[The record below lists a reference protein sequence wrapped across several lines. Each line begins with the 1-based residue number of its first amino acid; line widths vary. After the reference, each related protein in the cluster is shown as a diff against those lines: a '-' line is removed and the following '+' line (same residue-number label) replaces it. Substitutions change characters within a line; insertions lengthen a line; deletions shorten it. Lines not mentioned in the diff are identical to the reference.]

1 VAISRVKDQ
10 QQLAVLAIIPLTT
23 LSLFPNLLDTNGL
36 PKLIALIFGTIVFA
50 AKIRIRFKKT
60 LISFLPALLAL
71 VYLISQIIV
80 PNNLDKF
87 LIGSYGRAGGFISLG
102 IFVIIFMMVSMNEKD
117 LMIPFRR
124 VLYFTYI
131 CILLFGL
138 FQYFDLLPFRITTEF
153 NALSLSVGNPNFAS
167 ALLGIMISAHIVTL
181 VFEKSARNWLSIAT
195 FLVASIELILIRSL
209 QGYLIVILA
218 LIVIT
223 SLKYR
228 SIIKNINQSI
238 RIVFAVAI
246 FLTGI
251 SVYLYTPI
259 GNWIYQNGSVH
270 NRLAYWRLSFEIFK
284 DHAWLGVGIDNLR
297 SYILQYRDLE
307 MALQE
312 GVFTIPDRSHNVFI
326 DHFVNGGVFAGLIWL
341 TFVVGISYFAI
352 KLIRFQDEI
361 DSNLIWLII
370 VWLGYITQSFIS
382 VDHLS
387 LTLLGFVSAGLIN
400 YKWIEIK
407 SSEKIESKNRREAMY
422 SRWLTLA
429 FAFVSITYCMSFLP
443 AEYKA
448 SQFYYAN
455 KIEVIEAISKSSRI
469 QAQTLEKVMVK
480 LSQIKQFE
488 LANNLTDK
496 MLELTP
502 NNHQAYYV
510 KSVYQESI
518 GNDLAGKEWMYKAH
532 KADKWNPVYLLSL
545 AIYDYKLGNFVNA
558 QKYVNKTEAINP
570 NQQGLDIVKELILN
584 K

>member
-1 VAISRVKDQ
+1 MASSSVRDQ
-10 QQLAVLAIIPLTT
+10 KQLAVFAIIPLTT
-23 LSLFPNLLDTNGL
+23 LLLFPNLLDTNGL
-36 PKLIALIFGTIVFA
+36 PKLIALIFGTIIFA
-50 AKIRIRFKKT
+50 TKVRIRFKKS

-71 VYLISQIIV
+71 VYLISQIVV

-117 LMIPFRR
+117 LIIPFKR

-138 FQYFDLLPFRITTEF
+138 FQYFDLLPFRLTTEF

-167 ALLGIMISAHIVTL
+167 ALLGIMISAHLVTL
-181 VFEKSARNWLSIAT
+181 IFEKSARNWLSIAT
-195 FLVASIELILIRSL
+195 FLAASIELILIRSL
-209 QGYLIVILA
+209 QGYLIVILS

-223 SLKYR
+223 SIKNR

-238 RIVFAVAI
+238 RILFAVAI
-246 FLTGI
+246 FLIGI
-251 SVYLYTPI
+251 SIYMYTPI

-270 NRLAYWRLSFEIFK
+270 NRLAYWKLSFEIFR
-284 DHAWLGVGIDNLR
+284 DHVWLGVGIDNLR

-341 TFVVGISYFAI
+341 TFAIGISYFAI
-352 KLIRFQDEI
+352 KLIQFQDEI
-361 DSNLIWLII
+361 DSNLILLII
-370 VWLGYITQSFIS
+370 VWIGYIIQSFIS

-387 LTLLGFVSAGLIN
+387 LTVLGFVSAGLIN
-400 YKWIEIK
+400 YKWFEIK
-407 SSEKIESKNRREAMY
+407 NSEKTEFINRRKFMY
-422 SRWLTLA
+422 IRWLTLLFS
-429 FAFVSITYCMSFLP
+429 FASITYCMSFLP

-448 SQFYYAN
+448 SQFYYSN
-455 KIEVIEAISKSSRI
+455 RIETIEAISKSSKI

-496 MLELTP
+496 MLNLTP

-518 GNDLAGKEWMYKAH
+518 GNDPAGREWMYKAH

-545 AIYDYKLGNFVNA
+545 AIYDYKLGNFENA
-558 QKYVNKTEAINP
+558 QKYLNETEAINP
-570 NQQGLDIVKELILN
+570 NQQGLDIVKKLIL
-584 K
+584 KK

>member
-10 QQLAVLAIIPLTT
+10 QQLAVFAIIPLTT
-23 LSLFPNLLDTNGL
+23 LLLFPNLLDTNGL
-36 PKLIALIFGTIVFA
+36 PKLIALIFGTIVLVT
-50 AKIRIRFKKT
+50 KIRIRFKKS
-60 LISFLPALLAL
+60 LITFLPVLLAL
-71 VYLISQIIV
+71 VYLISQIVV

-102 IFVIIFMMVSMNEKD
+102 IFVIIFMMVSMNEND
-117 LMIPFRR
+117 LMITFRR

-131 CILLFGL
+131 CVLLFGL
-138 FQYFDLLPFRITTEF
+138 FQYFDLLPFRLTKEF

-167 ALLGIMISAHIVTL
+167 ALLGIMISAHLVTL
-181 VFEKSARNWLSIAT
+181 VFDKSAKNWLSIAI
-195 FLVASIELILIRSL
+195 FLAASIELILIKSL

-218 LIVIT
+218 LICII

-228 SIIKNINQSI
+228 SIIKNIHQSI
-238 RIVFAVAI
+238 RIIFAIVI

-251 SVYLYTPI
+251 SVYIFTPI

-270 NRLAYWRLSFEIFK
+270 NRLAYWKLSFEIFR
-284 DHAWLGVGIDNLR
+284 DHILLGVGIDNLR

-352 KLIRFQDEI
+352 KIIRFQDEI
-361 DSNLIWLII
+361 DSNLIVLII
-370 VWLGYITQSFIS
+370 VWIGYITQSFIS

-387 LTLLGFVSAGLIN
+387 LTLIGFVSAGLIN

-407 SSEKIESKNRREAMY
+407 SSGKIESKNRKESMY
-422 SRWLTLA
+422 IRGLTLVFA
-429 FAFVSITYCMSFLP
+429 FASFIYSMSFLP

-448 SQFYYAN
+448 GQYYFAN
-455 KIEVIEAISKSSRI
+455 KIETLEAISKSSRI

-488 LANNLTDK
+488 LANDLADK
-496 MLELTP
+496 MLKLSP
-502 NNHQAYYV
+502 DNHQAYYV

-518 GNDLAGKEWMYKAH
+518 GNNPVGREWMYKAH

-545 AIYDYKLGNFVNA
+545 AIYDYKLGNFEQA
-558 QKYVNKTEAINP
+558 QKYLNEAEAINP
-570 NQQGLDIVKELILN
+570 NQQGLTIVKKLIL